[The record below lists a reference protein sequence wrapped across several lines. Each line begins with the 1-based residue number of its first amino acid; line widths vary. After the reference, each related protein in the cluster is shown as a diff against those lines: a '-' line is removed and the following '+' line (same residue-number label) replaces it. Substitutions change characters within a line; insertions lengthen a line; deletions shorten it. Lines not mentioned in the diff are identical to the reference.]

1 MSTQNH
7 EMVAEK
13 LIELLEI
20 GIDQFTRNTRPFL
33 SGIQEA
39 QYRLLYYLCQFPME
53 SMTNLGKMMYI
64 SKPYM
69 TVLVDSLIKDGY
81 VQRLSDPHDRRIIN
95 IAITDAGREKLR
107 EIRVLMAE
115 NLRNQIQRIKQSD
128 LDVLESAATQII
140 EIYKKYLI
148 R

>member
-20 GIDQFTRNTRPFL
+20 GIDQFTQNTRPFL

-140 EIYKKYLI
+140 EVYKKYLI

>member
-7 EMVAEK
+7 EIVAEK

-140 EIYKKYLI
+140 EVYKKYLI

>member
-140 EIYKKYLI
+140 EVYKKSLI

>member
-33 SGIQEA
+33 SGIKEA

-140 EIYKKYLI
+140 EVYKKYLI

>member
-140 EIYKKYLI
+140 EVYKKYLI

>member
-107 EIRVLMAE
+107 DIRVLMAE

-140 EIYKKYLI
+140 EVYKKYLI